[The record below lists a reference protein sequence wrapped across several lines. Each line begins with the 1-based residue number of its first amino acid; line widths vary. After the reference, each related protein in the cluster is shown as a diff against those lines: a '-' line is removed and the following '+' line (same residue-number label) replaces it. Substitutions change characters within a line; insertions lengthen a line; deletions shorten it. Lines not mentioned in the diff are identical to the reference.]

1 MTSLSALLLRR
12 PADPEVKPGYTF
24 RRDLGRWSENV
35 TVLDLKDD
43 PAGIPHV
50 RYTVTMERRFS
61 ARAEKAF
68 KVMALAS
75 FRDTYRERVA

>member
-1 MTSLSALLLRR
+1 MALSALFSR
-12 PADPEVKPGYTF
+12 PAANPEVKPGYSF

-35 TVLDLKDD
+35 TVLELKDD

-61 ARAEKAF
+61 ERAEKAL
-68 KVMALAS
+68 KVLALDS
-75 FRDTYRERVA
+75 FRSTYRERVA